1 MYSCIYATFLM
12 LLMQVTLYINHIILD
27 LSRLAIH
34 TLCSSVFHLMPSGCG
49 SSSHHFHTSCSSSF
63 FFRPPLVGDPVPAAP
78 APAPFLGEGV
88 ALVAPPLF
96 FLVGVVTA
104 AAAAVGVAVDDTLL
118 FDEELGVFLAFL
130 GYIRGRMRWSKWT
143 CMVDDLCQVK

>member
-1 MYSCIYATFLM
+1 
-12 LLMQVTLYINHIILD
+12 
-27 LSRLAIH
+27 
-34 TLCSSVFHLMPSGCG
+34 MPSGCG

-104 AAAAVGVAVDDTLL
+104 AAAAVGVAADDVLL

-130 GYIRGRMRWSKWT
+130 GYRRGGMRLMIFAICMSKTLISYANSQHYVVINFHPQAHWKN
-143 CMVDDLCQVK
+143 QE